1 MKELTI
7 AVYQMEITSAKKEE
21 NLQRVKN
28 SITKNYRK
36 ELDLVVLPELFSTG
50 FAYSHFSDLAEE
62 IDSSQTLKFLA
73 KIAEENDINIASSI
87 LVTNPK
93 KNIFQNVGFILHPTK
108 GIIYSYEKIHL
119 WGNEKEYFQPGT
131 DVSDPV
137 TINGKAMVGLS
148 ICYDLR
154 FPEIAKSLVIKG
166 AEVLITVAAWP
177 SARLHHFNLL
187 AAARALENT
196 SYHIAVNR
204 LGFDTE
210 PKVIHYKGSS
220 RVIDPLGN
228 VIAGAGHH
236 EQMIIA
242 TLHPEVLE
250 SARSAIPVL
259 KDRKMNSF
267 L

>member
-1 MKELTI
+1 MKELNV
-7 AVYQMEITSAKKEE
+7 ALYQMEISSAKKEE

-28 SITKNYRK
+28 SIARNYHS

-62 IDSSQTLKFLA
+62 IDSSSTLKFLE
-73 KIAEENDINIASSI
+73 KICEEYNINIASSI
-87 LVTNPK
+87 LITNQK
-93 KNIFQNVGFILHPTK
+93 KNTFQNVGFILHPTK
-108 GIIYSYEKIHL
+108 GMIYSYEKIHL
-119 WGNEKEYFQPGT
+119 WGNEKEYFQAGT
-131 DVSDPV
+131 AVSDPV
-137 TINGKAMVGLS
+137 TINGKAKVGLS

-154 FPEIAKSLVIKG
+154 FPEIAKSMVIKG

-177 SARLHHFNLL
+177 SARLLHFNLL

-204 LGFDTE
+204 LGVDVE

-220 RVIDPLGN
+220 RIIDPLGN
-228 VIAGAGHH
+228 IIAGAGQH
-236 EQMIIA
+236 EQMVFA
-242 TLHPEVLE
+242 TLHPEVLDN
-250 SARSAIPVL
+250 ARSAIPVL
-259 KDRKMNSF
+259 KDRQMNSF

>member
-1 MKELTI
+1 MKELNV
-7 AVYQMEITSAKKEE
+7 AFYQMEISPAKKEE

-28 SITKNYRK
+28 NITKNYRS

-50 FAYSHFSDLAEE
+50 FAYSHFLDLAEE
-62 IDSSQTLKFLA
+62 IDSSNTLKFLE
-73 KIAEENDINIASSI
+73 KICEEYNINIVSSI
-87 LVTNPK
+87 LASNPK
-93 KNIFQNVGFILHPTK
+93 KNTFQNIGFILHPTK
-108 GIIYSYEKIHL
+108 GMIYSYEKIHL

-131 DVSDPV
+131 AVSNPV

-154 FPEIAKSLVIKG
+154 FPEVAKSMVIKG

-204 LGFDTE
+204 LGVDVE
-210 PKVIHYKGSS
+210 PKVIHYNGSS
-220 RVIDPLGN
+220 RIIDPLGN
-228 VIAGAGHH
+228 VIAGAGSH
-236 EQMIIA
+236 EQMVTA
-242 TLHPEVLE
+242 TLYPEILDN
-250 SARSAIPVL
+250 ARSAIPVL
-259 KDRKMNSF
+259 KDRRINS
-267 L
+267 LL